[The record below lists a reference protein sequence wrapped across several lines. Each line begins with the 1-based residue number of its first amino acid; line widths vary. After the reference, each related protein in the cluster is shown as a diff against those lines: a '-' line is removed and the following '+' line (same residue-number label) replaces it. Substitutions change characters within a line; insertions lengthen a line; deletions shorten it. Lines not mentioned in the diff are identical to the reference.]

1 MYEVKNVLNSA
12 EVRLIRC
19 KVSHTKSSFGL
30 EILKRKKKGK
40 NNIFDLTE
48 VDLSGLTSAYSTVLT
63 NLKLV

>member
-1 MYEVKNVLNSA
+1 MYEVGNVLNLA

-19 KVSHTKSSFGL
+19 KVSHTKSSFGP
-30 EILKRKKKGK
+30 EILRRKKKGK
-40 NNIFDLTE
+40 NNFDLTE